1 MSISILYT
9 LYSHVHVQCVCGV
22 CTALAAMSSAQ
33 TSASFAQLRVCRQA
47 NRKYSLSCQYSL
59 GYLVITLPQPL
70 LYGFTALVS
79 HKGWGRGE

>member
-1 MSISILYT
+1 MRLRRLY
-9 LYSHVHVQCVCGV
+9 GF
-22 CTALAAMSSAQ
+22 SSYEQ
-33 TSASFAQLRVCRQA
+33 RA
-47 NRKYSLSCQYSL
+47 NVSLLCAVAGLPPSEPKVLPQYSL